1 MGIFR
6 CLMYI
11 FFQNCNNLPILLRY
25 KLNIFVI
32 QYLNMRRNLLFLVLF
47 LSSGFCVAQSDFRLS
62 LEGGYGYRTAKIS
75 NMLEPEFQSYY
86 KKMKFGPVFSGGLT
100 CFFRERIG
108 LGLRF
113 SNFYAKN
120 SKDNV
125 IVTYEDGSTAVGIMK
140 DNIRISFIGPE
151 LDIRI
156 KSRDEQNVFI
166 IGIAAG
172 VVNYRNHG
180 ELIEPIT
187 ITSKTGGLHMSFD
200 WDHMLNRNLSIG
212 LRFNSFTATLT
223 SITYDY
229 GFTKTTVDL
238 EAENFDNLYRMD
250 LSAGLRLWF

>member
-1 MGIFR
+1 
-6 CLMYI
+6 
-11 FFQNCNNLPILLRY
+11 
-25 KLNIFVI
+25 
-32 QYLNMRRNLLFLVLF
+32 
-47 LSSGFCVAQSDFRLS
+47 
-62 LEGGYGYRTAKIS
+62 
-75 NMLEPEFQSYY
+75 MLEPEFQSYY

-120 SKDNV
+120 SMDNV
-125 IVTYEDGSTAVGIMK
+125 IVTYEDGSTAVGK
-140 DNIRISFIGPE
+140 
-151 LDIRI
+151 
-156 KSRDEQNVFI
+156 
-166 IGIAAG
+166 
-172 VVNYRNHG
+172 
-180 ELIEPIT
+180 LIEPIT

-200 WDHMLNRNLSIG
+200 WDHLLNRNLSIG